1 MRTSSRS
8 STPCPWAA
16 SWTSTDAGV
25 PAPALRRVPAA
36 VLTRLASALVVVLG
50 VCTLVFAL
58 IHLVPGDPVEAMLG
72 ERAQA
77 ADRAALRA
85 ALGLDRPLW
94 EQYRSYL
101 GDLLRLDLGASF
113 LDQRPVTAILAERLP
128 ATLRLAAAALGI
140 ALVVALPLG
149 VLAARYRG
157 SAVDSAAM
165 TLSLLG
171 ISIPN
176 FWLGPLLILVFSL
189 WLGWTPV
196 SGDQAPL
203 GIVLPALTLGT
214 ALAAILAR
222 MVRASM
228 LEVLGED
235 YVRTA
240 RAKGLGEVAVLWRHA
255 LRNAWLPV
263 LTVIGLQLGGLL
275 AGAVITET
283 VFAWPGIGSLLVES
297 IKARDFPV
305 VQGCVLLISLSYV
318 AVNTLTDL
326 AYAWIDPR
334 ISAD

>member
-1 MRTSSRS
+1 M
-8 STPCPWAA
+8 
-16 SWTSTDAGV
+16 
-25 PAPALRRVPAA
+25 PAVI
-36 VLTRLASALVVVLG
+36 LTRLGAALVVVLG
-50 VCTLVFAL
+50 VCTLVFLL

-77 ADRAALRA
+77 ADRAALRV
-85 ALGLDRPLW
+85 ALGLDLPLS
-94 EQYRSYL
+94 EQYGRYL
-101 GDLLRLDLGASF
+101 SGLLRLDLGRSF
-113 LDQRPVTAILAERLP
+113 LDQRPVALILAERLP
-128 ATLRLAAAALGI
+128 ATLRLALAALGI
-140 ALVVALPLG
+140 ALVIALPLG
-149 VLAARYRG
+149 VLAARFRG
-157 SAVDSAAM
+157 SALDSAAM
-165 TLSLLG
+165 TLSLAG

-196 SGDQAPL
+196 SGDETPAS
-203 GIVLPALTLGT
+203 IILPAITLGT

-240 RAKGLGEVAVLWRHA
+240 RAKGLGEAAVLWRHA

-283 VFAWPGIGSLLVES
+283 VFSWPGIGSLLVDA

-305 VQGCVLLISLSYV
+305 VQGCVLLISLCYV
-318 AVNTLTDL
+318 LVNALTDL
-326 AYAWIDPR
+326 AYVWIDPR
-334 ISAD
+334 IGAR